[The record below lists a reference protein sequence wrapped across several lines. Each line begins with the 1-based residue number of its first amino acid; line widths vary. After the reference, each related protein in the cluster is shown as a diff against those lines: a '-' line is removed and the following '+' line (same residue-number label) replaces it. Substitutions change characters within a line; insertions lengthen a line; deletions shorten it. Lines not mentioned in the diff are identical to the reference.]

1 MMVRGGDQLPFEAFR
16 YAHVGSLA
24 YFGFCSAHLAPD
36 PLGFADV
43 YALAPIHCQLHNQTL
58 QVAARSFCLACFQLG
73 KPQTLALWIN
83 LRMFLPWNFQSLWF
97 AKQVT
102 VLSVSLV
109 LWGCLDNFR
118 NPFLWKR
125 CCEISSW
132 FACRPGAAQILC
144 D

>member
-58 QVAARSFCLACFQLG
+58 QVAASRFAWPVSNWGSL
-73 KPQTLALWIN
+73 KPWPCGSI
-83 LRMFLPWNFQSLWF
+83 
-97 AKQVT
+97 
-102 VLSVSLV
+102 
-109 LWGCLDNFR
+109 
-118 NPFLWKR
+118 
-125 CCEISSW
+125 
-132 FACRPGAAQILC
+132 
-144 D
+144 